1 MPAEEEHHLLAQSFP
16 GPGVYSIRTGGG
28 GPAYFIPFR
37 QAPSHFRRDALGW
50 ERGPHPGPRHPKQK
64 MVSLELAA
72 VLFLILLNGFFA
84 MSELAVVSARKIRLQ
99 QLADEGRRSARIA
112 LALQEEPSRFLSTVQ
127 IGITLIGVINGA
139 VGGAT
144 LAARLGPWVEGLP
157 GMAGYGQEVALAIV
171 VIIITFLSLIV
182 GELVPKRIALNNAER
197 IAMIAAPVMKSL
209 SKATAPFVWLLGA
222 STEAMLKLLRVPEKA
237 EQTVTEEEVKSLIA
251 EGTASGVFD
260 PGEKR
265 MIEGVMRLADRTVR
279 SIMTPRPEVTWLDID
294 DTPENIKRDIRDGD
308 HSRLPVCRGD
318 LDDVLGIVHT
328 KDLLHRLL
336 DDGPFDLRP
345 AVRDALVVHDGTEV
359 LRLLELFKQSGGQM
373 AIVVDEYGSVE
384 GIVTLTDVLEGIAG
398 ELPDIGDDDSDI
410 VRRADGSLLIDG
422 MMAVEEVEA
431 HLGLKSLRDEE
442 SGYHTLAG
450 FLLFKFGHIPQAGEL
465 VDHDGYRFEVI
476 DMDGRRIDKVLV
488 SATETGA
495 EEQ

>member
-1 MPAEEEHHLLAQSFP
+1 
-16 GPGVYSIRTGGG
+16 
-28 GPAYFIPFR
+28 
-37 QAPSHFRRDALGW
+37 
-50 ERGPHPGPRHPKQK
+50 

-99 QLADEGRRSARIA
+99 QMAEEGRRGAAAA
-112 LALQEEPSRFLSTVQ
+112 LLLQEDPSRFLSTVQ

-144 LAARLGPWVEGLP
+144 LADRLSPVLEAVP
-157 GMAGYGQEVALAIV
+157 AFAGYGETLAIAIV
-171 VIIITFLSLIV
+171 VMAITYLSLIA
-182 GELVPKRIALNNAER
+182 GELVPKRIALNKAEV
-197 IAMIAAPVMKSL
+197 IACFAAPIMRSL
-209 SKATAPFVWLLGA
+209 SRATAPFVWLLGA

-279 SIMTPRPEVTWLDID
+279 SLMTPRPEVMWLDID
-294 DTPENIKRDIRDGD
+294 DEPENIKREIREAG
-308 HSRLPVCRGD
+308 HSRFPVCRGD
-318 LDDVLGIVHT
+318 FDDVMGVVHT
-328 KDLLHRLL
+328 KDLLNSLL
-336 DDGPFDLRP
+336 LGGKFDLR
-345 AVRDALVVHDGTEV
+345 AVVRDALIVHDGTEV
-359 LRLLELFKQSGGQM
+359 MRLLDLFKQSGEHM
-373 AIVVDEYGSVE
+373 AIVVDEYGTVE
-384 GIVTLTDVLEGIAG
+384 GIATLTDVLEGIAG
-398 ELPDIGDDDSDI
+398 ELPDDGGEDSDI

-431 HLGLKSLRDEE
+431 HLGLKSLRDED

-450 FLLFKFGHIPQAGEL
+450 FLLFKLGRIPTAGEHA
-465 VDHDGYRFEVI
+465 DHDGYRFEVV

-488 SATETGA
+488 SPTPDA
-495 EEQ
+495 

>member
-1 MPAEEEHHLLAQSFP
+1 
-16 GPGVYSIRTGGG
+16 
-28 GPAYFIPFR
+28 
-37 QAPSHFRRDALGW
+37 
-50 ERGPHPGPRHPKQK
+50 

-84 MSELAVVSARKIRLQ
+84 MSEMAVVSARKIRLQ
-99 QLADEGRRSARIA
+99 QMAEEGRRGAAVA
-112 LALQEEPSRFLSTVQ
+112 LSLQEDPSRFLSTVQ

-144 LAARLGPWVEGLP
+144 LAARLAPWIDGLP
-157 GMAGYGQEVALAIV
+157 GMAGYGQEVALALV
-171 VIIITFLSLIV
+171 VIAITYLSLIA
-182 GELVPKRIALNNAER
+182 GELVPKRIALNNAEG
-197 IAMIAAPVMKSL
+197 IASFAAPIMRGL

-222 STEAMLKLLRVPEKA
+222 STEAMLKLLRVPEKP

-260 PGEKR
+260 PDEKR

-279 SIMTPRPEVTWLDID
+279 SIMTPRPEVMWLDID
-294 DTPENIKRDIRDGD
+294 DQLDNIKRDIRESG
-308 HSRLPVCRGD
+308 HSRLPVCRSD
-318 LDDVLGIVHT
+318 LDDVLGVVHT
-328 KDLLHRLL
+328 KDLLHRMLEGDAL
-336 DDGPFDLRP
+336 DLRP

-359 LRLLELFKQSGGQM
+359 MRLMELFKQSGEQM
-373 AIVVDEYGSVE
+373 AVVVDEYGSVE
-384 GIVTLTDVLEGIAG
+384 GIATLTDVLEGIAG
-398 ELPDIGDDDSDI
+398 ELPDIGDEDADI

-450 FLLFKFGHIPQAGEL
+450 FLLFKFGHIPTAGES
-465 VDHDGYRFEVI
+465 VEHDGYRFEVV

-488 SATETGA
+488 AASGVGE
-495 EEQ
+495 

>member
-1 MPAEEEHHLLAQSFP
+1 
-16 GPGVYSIRTGGG
+16 
-28 GPAYFIPFR
+28 
-37 QAPSHFRRDALGW
+37 
-50 ERGPHPGPRHPKQK
+50 

-99 QLADEGRRSARIA
+99 QMADDGSRGARTA
-112 LALQEEPSRFLSTVQ
+112 LALQEDPSRFLSTVQ

-144 LAARLGPWVEGLP
+144 LAERLAPILDAVPALT
-157 GMAGYGQEVALAIV
+157 GYGQTLSIAIV
-171 VIIITFLSLIV
+171 VMAITYLSLIA
-182 GELVPKRIALNNAER
+182 GELVPKRIALNNAEA
-197 IAMIAAPVMKSL
+197 IASFAAPIMRSL

-279 SIMTPRPEVTWLDID
+279 SLMTPRPEVMWLDID
-294 DTPENIKRDIRDGD
+294 DEPDNIKREIREAG
-308 HSRLPVCRGD
+308 HSRFPVCRGD
-318 LDDVLGIVHT
+318 FDDVIGVVHT

-336 DDGPFDLRP
+336 QGGPFDVR
-345 AVRDALVVHDGTEV
+345 ADVRDALIVHDGTEV
-359 LRLLELFKQSGGQM
+359 MRLLDLFKQSGEQM
-373 AIVVDEYGSVE
+373 AIVVDEYGTVE
-384 GIVTLTDVLEGIAG
+384 GIATLTDVLEGIAG
-398 ELPDIGDDDSDI
+398 ELPDDGGEDSDI
-410 VRRADGSLLIDG
+410 VRREDGSLLIDG

-431 HLGLKSLRDEE
+431 HLGLKSLRDED

-450 FLLFKFGHIPQAGEL
+450 FLLFKLGRIPTAGEYA
-465 VDHDGYRFEVI
+465 DHDGYRFEVV

-488 SATETGA
+488 MPTPDA
-495 EEQ
+495 

>member
-1 MPAEEEHHLLAQSFP
+1 
-16 GPGVYSIRTGGG
+16 
-28 GPAYFIPFR
+28 
-37 QAPSHFRRDALGW
+37 
-50 ERGPHPGPRHPKQK
+50 

-72 VLFLILLNGFFA
+72 VLFLILLNAFFA

-99 QLADEGRRSARIA
+99 QMAEEGRRGASTA
-112 LALQEEPSRFLSTVQ
+112 LALQEDPSRFLSTVQ

-144 LAARLGPWVEGLP
+144 LSERLAPVLNAVPMLE
-157 GMAGYGQEVALAIV
+157 GYGETLAIAIV
-171 VIIITFLSLIV
+171 VISITYLSLII
-182 GELVPKRIALNNAER
+182 GELVPKRIALNNAEG
-197 IAMIAAPVMKSL
+197 IAVFAAPVMRGL
-209 SKATAPFVWLLGA
+209 SRSTAPFVWLLGA

-279 SIMTPRPEVTWLDID
+279 SLMTPRPEVMWLDID
-294 DTPENIKRDIRDGD
+294 DEPENIKREIREAG
-308 HSRLPVCRGD
+308 HSRFPVCRGD
-318 LDDVLGIVHT
+318 FDDVIGTVHT
-328 KDLLHRLL
+328 KDMLHRLL
-336 DDGPFDLRP
+336 QGGNFDLR
-345 AVRDALVVHDGTEV
+345 AVVRDALVVHDGTEV
-359 LRLLELFKQSGGQM
+359 MRLLELFKQSGEQM
-373 AIVVDEYGSVE
+373 AIVVDEYGTVE
-384 GIVTLTDVLEGIAG
+384 GIATLTDVLEGIAG
-398 ELPDIGDDDSDI
+398 ELPDEGGEDSDI

-431 HLGLKSLRDEE
+431 HLGLKSLRDED

-450 FLLFKFGHIPQAGEL
+450 FLLFKLGRIPTAGEYA
-465 VDHDGYRFEVI
+465 DHDGYRFEVV

-488 SATETGA
+488 TPTPDD
-495 EEQ
+495 